1 LEATVRKSF
10 WVIVIS
16 LFAPVLANAAVLN
29 IPAQPLD
36 RSLEDFSKLSGVQI
50 TFPRTL
56 AQAHQAP
63 ALQGSFSVESALDT
77 LLAKT
82 GLTYHVLGTC
92 AIGVAEAMDEIEVTG
107 KYEKLSAM
115 RKEYELLEEKF
126 YDEYNKLN
134 TNHEYD
140 IHCSLSGTF
149 IKTRECQPA
158 FVERAY
164 RDAQFALG
172 GSAIG
177 SAYMSGGPFAQP
189 SVWVWIQAKLPG
201 YQQNMRDQIR
211 KNPKLLE
218 LLMKRN
224 AAAERYQTVRK
235 KKFKG
240 GKVFVWD

>member
-1 LEATVRKSF
+1 MRKSF

-16 LFAPVLANAAVLN
+16 LFAPALASAAVLN

-36 RSLEDFSKLSGVQI
+36 RSLEDFSKLSGVQV

-56 AQAHQAP
+56 ASAHQAP
-63 ALQGSFSVESALDT
+63 ALQGSFSVESALDA

-82 GLTYHVLGTC
+82 GLTYHVLGTG
-92 AIGVAEAMDEIEVTG
+92 AIEIAEAMDEIEVTG

-115 RKEYELLEEKF
+115 RKEYELLEQKF
-126 YDEYNKLN
+126 YDEYNQLN
-134 TNHEYD
+134 ANHEYD
-140 IHCSLSGTF
+140 IHCRLSGVF
-149 IKTRECQPA
+149 IKTRECEPV
-158 FVERAY
+158 FVEKAY
-164 RDAQFALG
+164 RDAQWAWG
-172 GSAIG
+172 GG
-177 SAYMSGGPFAQP
+177 NVDGAYGGAVAQP
-189 SVWVWIQAKLPG
+189 AVWVWIQAKLPA

-235 KKFKG
+235 KKFQG